1 MESYNL
7 YNINPYYGNGPPQID
22 PSTYVIYDLSISLNP
37 WHLWRLRFGFLE
49 VLHGARTNGQTICA
63 ISTVQP
69 DNHLVLLNGERMC
82 NSEWSGLKESKES
95 YIKKLLSNRRIV
107 LRYVYIYIYMYV
119 YCMIFWKQ
127 LDALKLWIEKHQ
139 QTVRPIYM
147 FQALRVVVFR
157 GNSQHVKRY

>member
-1 MESYNL
+1 M
-7 YNINPYYGNGPPQID
+7 NGPPQID

-95 YIKKLLSNRRIV
+95 YIKTLLSNRRIV
-107 LRYVYIYIYMYV
+107 LRYMCIYTHIYILYISV
-119 YCMIFWKQ
+119 YYMIFLEATWCPEVMNWE
-127 LDALKLWIEKHQ
+127 AS
-139 QTVRPIYM
+139 T
-147 FQALRVVVFR
+147 
-157 GNSQHVKRY
+157 NSKANLHVPSARSCCFPRQFSTC